1 CFELPRKVGI
11 TNVWGCVGGK
21 NRDQRVQRSR
31 GLPSFCNSKSVIGC
45 VIKIS
50 RKRYQEPE
58 RRNLTTNA
66 RARSSGAQLAR
77 SALQATSGFQ
87 CLRQPVAT
95 KSRCGSRSRAAH
107 AQEWERKGAAPGSVV
122 RAQASSLIGGEA
134 ALLPA
139 GSAMSVQEDPVQR
152 EIHQDW
158 ANREY
163 IELIT
168 SSIKKIAD
176 FLNSFDMSCRSRLA
190 TLNEK
195 LTALERRIEYIEA
208 RVTKGETLT

>member
-1 CFELPRKVGI
+1 MGGHTASGDELP
-11 TNVWGCVGGK
+11 
-21 NRDQRVQRSR
+21 
-31 GLPSFCNSKSVIGC
+31 GL
-45 VIKIS
+45 
-50 RKRYQEPE
+50 KRAETP
-58 RRNLTTNA
+58 NCSNM
-66 RARSSGAQLAR
+66 
-77 SALQATSGFQ
+77 
-87 CLRQPVAT
+87 
-95 KSRCGSRSRAAH
+95 
-107 AQEWERKGAAPGSVV
+107 
-122 RAQASSLIGGEA
+122 
-134 ALLPA
+134 A
-139 GSAMSVQEDPVQR
+139 GQEDPVQR

-163 IELIT
+163 IEVIT

>member
-1 CFELPRKVGI
+1 MSSRLRTPTEELRQ
-11 TNVWGCVGGK
+11 TGG
-21 NRDQRVQRSR
+21 RLLASCHSAPGQEEEEEEER
-31 GLPSFCNSKSVIGC
+31 GGAH
-45 VIKIS
+45 
-50 RKRYQEPE
+50 
-58 RRNLTTNA
+58 A
-66 RARSSGAQLAR
+66 RA
-77 SALQATSGFQ
+77 
-87 CLRQPVAT
+87 
-95 KSRCGSRSRAAH
+95 AA
-107 AQEWERKGAAPGSVV
+107 AA
-122 RAQASSLIGGEA
+122 
-134 ALLPA
+134 
-139 GSAMSVQEDPVQR
+139 AMSVQEDPVQR

-163 IELIT
+163 IEVIT

>member
-1 CFELPRKVGI
+1 MPLCDPCF
-11 TNVWGCVGGK
+11 
-21 NRDQRVQRSR
+21 
-31 GLPSFCNSKSVIGC
+31 
-45 VIKIS
+45 
-50 RKRYQEPE
+50 
-58 RRNLTTNA
+58 
-66 RARSSGAQLAR
+66 
-77 SALQATSGFQ
+77 
-87 CLRQPVAT
+87 
-95 KSRCGSRSRAAH
+95 AH
-107 AQEWERKGAAPGSVV
+107 AQCGRGLRVAA
-122 RAQASSLIGGEA
+122 
-134 ALLPA
+134 
-139 GSAMSVQEDPVQR
+139 AMSLQEDPVQR

-163 IELIT
+163 IEVIT